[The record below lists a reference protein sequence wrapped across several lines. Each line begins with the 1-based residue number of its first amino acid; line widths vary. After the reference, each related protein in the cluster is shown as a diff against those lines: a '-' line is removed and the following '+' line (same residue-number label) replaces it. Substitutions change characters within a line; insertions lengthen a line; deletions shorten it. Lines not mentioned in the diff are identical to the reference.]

1 MQKMFSVR
9 RAVCEL
15 ISAVTLILSILV
27 PVSAEPQGSSSQP
40 SVSARSAVLA
50 DGESGNIVWSKNA
63 DERLPMA
70 STTKIMTAIV
80 AIENCELSSDVE
92 IPPEACGV
100 EGSSIYLK
108 PGEHLTLEELLFA
121 MMLESANDAACAV
134 AIAVAGSIPQF
145 AELMN
150 ETAQSIGMSDSHF
163 TNPHGLDNEEH
174 YTTAADMAKLA
185 VHALANEDFAR
196 IVSTYKKTIPL
207 CGDEGTRVLLNH
219 NKLLKYYDDA
229 VGIKT
234 GFTKRSGRCLVSA
247 AKRNGMTMV
256 AVTLSAPDD
265 WNDHMAMLDY
275 GFSVLR
281 HETIAGV
288 GDVSLAIPV
297 AGGASQTIEIRNTE
311 EIGVTLPAAAGEV
324 KTVIE
329 APRFLFAP
337 VSEGDAVGRARFFVD
352 GKEVA
357 SVTLSAASS
366 CKIQKKQSFFE
377 RVRELYK

>member
-1 MQKMFSVR
+1 
-9 RAVCEL
+9 
-15 ISAVTLILSILV
+15 
-27 PVSAEPQGSSSQP
+27 
-40 SVSARSAVLA
+40 
-50 DGESGNIVWSKNA
+50 
-63 DERLPMA
+63 
-70 STTKIMTAIV
+70 
-80 AIENCELSSDVE
+80 
-92 IPPEACGV
+92 
-100 EGSSIYLK
+100 
-108 PGEHLTLEELLFA
+108 
-121 MMLESANDAACAV
+121 
-134 AIAVAGSIPQF
+134 
-145 AELMN
+145 MN

-174 YTTAADMAKLA
+174 YTTAANMAKLA

-352 GKEVA
+352 GEEVA

>member
-9 RAVCEL
+9 RAVCAL

-27 PVSAEPQGSSSQP
+27 PVSAEPQESSSQP

-134 AIAVAGSIPQF
+134 AIAVAGGIPQF

-150 ETAQSIGMSDSHF
+150 ETAQSIGMSESHF

-185 VHALANEDFAR
+185 VHALVNEDFAR

-311 EIGVTLPAAAGEV
+311 EIGVTLPASAGEV

-352 GKEVA
+352 GEEVA

-366 CKIQKKQSFFE
+366 CMIQKKQSFFE